1 MGRPAVALMP
11 AGVSP
16 AGGYGLRS
24 ATLLIDLGPMF
35 SWLRSRRRRKILEQ
49 PFPSSWRDILLERFG
64 AYHSLGD
71 EERQRLEQMVQVFLA
86 EKRFEGLGGLEI
98 TDEVRV
104 LIAAQACMLI
114 LGLSHD
120 LYRKVES
127 ILVYPSTVVR
137 PESLFGERRPDGE
150 LASSEMPLLG
160 EAHLG
165 GPVILAWD
173 AVAHGA
179 VHPDD
184 GLNVVYHE
192 FAHKLDMLDG
202 EADGVPPLGSKAQYR
217 TWAEV
222 CRREYN
228 FLIRRTDRGL
238 ESFLDDYGATHP
250 AEFFAVATELFFE
263 KAEEMKR
270 RRPKLYEVLQ
280 GFYNQDPA
288 ARTDRAS
295 P

>member
-1 MGRPAVALMP
+1 ML
-11 AGVSP
+11 
-16 AGGYGLRS
+16 
-24 ATLLIDLGPMF
+24 

-49 PFPSSWRDILLERFG
+49 PFPEDWRVILESRFVQYLE
-64 AYHSLGD
+64 LD
-71 EERQRLEQMVQVFLA
+71 DDERQRLEQMVQVFVA
-86 EKRFEGLGGLEI
+86 EKRFEGLGGLEL

-120 LYRKVES
+120 LYRKVDS

-137 PESLFGERRPDGE
+137 PEPLFGDRRAHGE
-150 LASSEMPLLG
+150 LEPDEMPLLG

-165 GPVILAWD
+165 GPVILVWD
-173 AVAHGA
+173 AVTHGA

-202 EADGVPPLGSKAQYR
+202 AADGVPPLSSRAQYK

-222 CRREYN
+222 CQREYN
-228 FLIRRTDRGL
+228 FLVRRTDRGL

-250 AEFFAVATELFFE
+250 AEFFAVATEFFFE
-263 KAEEMKR
+263 KSQEMKR
-270 RRPKLYEVLQ
+270 RRPALYDVLK

-288 ARTDRAS
+288 ARARGTKA
-295 P
+295 